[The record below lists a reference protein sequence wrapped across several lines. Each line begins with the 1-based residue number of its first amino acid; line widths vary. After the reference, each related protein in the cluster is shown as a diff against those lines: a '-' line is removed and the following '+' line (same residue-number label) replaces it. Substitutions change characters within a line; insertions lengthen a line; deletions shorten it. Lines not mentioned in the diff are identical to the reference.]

1 MMMANT
7 MKTALSIGLFLALA
21 PCTLAG
27 QDNDKY
33 ANTVTTTLT
42 KMRQAPEAFR
52 HVKVTFLVQFA
63 SIGHIS
69 NPFFTRFV
77 PSDYANFYCW
87 GDDQPIW
94 RKSEYGDV
102 FAFLFLSK
110 DNDQLQELYDLRLYE
125 RVQITGVVRNTFQG
139 APWVEVLDFYPI
151 GEQVTT
157 AGLAHLYR
165 GERHM
170 ARRQWQR
177 AVSEL
182 TLAPVSGV
190 PVSMEAAVHKNLGIC
205 YLRMGE
211 SDQAVYHL
219 STAVSLNGERDLE
232 SNRLLASAETR
243 PELELDRVVN
253 PAELKDHERPL
264 WEVFQGFDSLNRPAG
279 PGGIR

>member
-1 MMMANT
+1 
-7 MKTALSIGLFLALA
+7 MKIALSMGLFLALA
-21 PCTLAG
+21 PCALTG
-27 QDNDKY
+27 QENDHN
-33 ANTVTTTLT
+33 ARTVATTLT
-42 KMRQAPEAFR
+42 RMREAPDAYR
-52 HVKVTFLVQFA
+52 HVKVTFQVQFA

-77 PSDYANFYCW
+77 PSDFANFYGW
-87 GDDQPIW
+87 ADEQPIW
-94 RKSEYGDV
+94 RKSEYGNV

-110 DNDQLQELYDLRLYE
+110 DSSQLQELYDLRLYE
-125 RVQITGVVRNTFQG
+125 RIQVTGVVRNTFQG
-139 APWVEVLDFYPI
+139 APWIEVLEFYPV

-157 AGLAHLYR
+157 ASLAHLFR
-165 GERHM
+165 GELHM

-190 PVSMEAAVHKNLGIC
+190 PVSMEAAVHKTLGIC

-219 STAVSLNGERDLE
+219 RTAVSLSGEQDTVSL
-232 SNRLLASAETR
+232 RLLASAETR